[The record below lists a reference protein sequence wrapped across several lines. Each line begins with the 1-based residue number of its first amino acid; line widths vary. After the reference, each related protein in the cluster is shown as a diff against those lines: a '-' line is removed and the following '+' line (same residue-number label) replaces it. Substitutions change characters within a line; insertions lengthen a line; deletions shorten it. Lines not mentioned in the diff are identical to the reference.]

1 MDYYYN
7 GYSNNNNSK
16 FYYVKKLTQIII
28 SLSLFSFLISQSSL
42 AMILINY
49 YNNYFVPIKIF
60 TYTTERN
67 CIFLL
72 CNGILVL
79 IIQTSGLVTKVTPL
93 DQSGPKGTT
102 TRIDDRLDH
111 ETIEIRLDEFQ
122 ENKAKNVGII
132 NVVEENETEI
142 IIGNKEDYESCGIN
156 NQESEF
162 EDDDDEHEEE
172 DDDDDEGVDELNKK
186 CEDFIKKMKQEIQGT
201 PK

>member
-7 GYSNNNNSK
+7 EYSNNNNSK

-28 SLSLFSFLISQSSL
+28 SLTLFSFLISQSSL
-42 AMILINY
+42 AIILINY

-102 TRIDDRLDH
+102 TRIDERLDR
-111 ETIEIRLDEFQ
+111 ETIENRLDEFQ

-132 NVVEENETEI
+132 NVNVEENETEI
-142 IIGNKEDYESCGIN
+142 IDSKEDYEGCGIN

-172 DDDDDEGVDELNKK
+172 EDDDEGVDELNKK